1 MNGVMGMLDLVSDT
15 ALDKLQRDYL
25 GTASRSAETLLRLLN
40 DLLDFS
46 KCDQGALPLEQSA
59 FLIREAAD
67 EVISL
72 MAGRAK
78 KKGLKFNFNWD
89 ESVPDWVPG
98 DPVRFRQILGNLV
111 GNAVKFTFQGEV
123 SLSLVSYKREGETFR
138 FFFKLEDTGVGIET
152 DAIEGLFEPF
162 TQADS
167 STTRKFGGT
176 GLGLAI
182 SRRLIRMMGGEIDVH
197 SSIGEGSTFS
207 FDLVLGEPDAVEIEK
222 SLSSQLQ
229 ATTEKVY
236 SGRVLV
242 VEDDVVNQRVIRLL
256 LEGLGLDVV
265 VAENGEIGFG
275 KAKSGFWDLLFMD
288 CHMPVMD
295 GLTATEKIREN
306 EEANGLSY
314 TNIIALTASAKKS
327 DKDNCLLVGM
337 DDFIA
342 KPVRKLDLIT
352 VLDTWLPEAVV
363 VRP

>member
-1 MNGVMGMLDLVSDT
+1 
-15 ALDKLQRDYL
+15 
-25 GTASRSAETLLRLLN
+25 
-40 DLLDFS
+40 
-46 KCDQGALPLEQSA
+46 
-59 FLIREAAD
+59 
-67 EVISL
+67 
-72 MAGRAK
+72 
-78 KKGLKFNFNWD
+78 
-89 ESVPDWVPG
+89 
-98 DPVRFRQILGNLV
+98 
-111 GNAVKFTFQGEV
+111 
-123 SLSLVSYKREGETFR
+123 
-138 FFFKLEDTGVGIET
+138 
-152 DAIEGLFEPF
+152 
-162 TQADS
+162 
-167 STTRKFGGT
+167 
-176 GLGLAI
+176 
-182 SRRLIRMMGGEIDVH
+182 MMGGEIDVH

-256 LEGLGLDVV
+256 LKGLGLDVV
-265 VAENGEIGFG
+265 VAKNEEIGFG
-275 KAKSGFWDLLFMD
+275 KAKSAFWDLLFMD

-295 GLTATEKIREN
+295 GLTATEKIREH

-314 TNIIALTASAKKS
+314 TNIIVLTASAKKS

-352 VLDTWLPEAVV
+352 VLDTWLPEAVI

>member
-1 MNGVMGMLDLVSDT
+1 
-15 ALDKLQRDYL
+15 
-25 GTASRSAETLLRLLN
+25 
-40 DLLDFS
+40 
-46 KCDQGALPLEQSA
+46 
-59 FLIREAAD
+59 
-67 EVISL
+67 
-72 MAGRAK
+72 
-78 KKGLKFNFNWD
+78 
-89 ESVPDWVPG
+89 
-98 DPVRFRQILGNLV
+98 
-111 GNAVKFTFQGEV
+111 
-123 SLSLVSYKREGETFR
+123 
-138 FFFKLEDTGVGIET
+138 
-152 DAIEGLFEPF
+152 
-162 TQADS
+162 
-167 STTRKFGGT
+167 
-176 GLGLAI
+176 
-182 SRRLIRMMGGEIDVH
+182 MMGGEIDVH

-288 CHMPVMD
+288 CHMPVTD
-295 GLTATEKIREN
+295 GLTATEKIREH

-314 TNIIALTASAKKS
+314 TNIIVLTASAKKS

-352 VLDTWLPEAVV
+352 VLDTWLPEAVI